1 MKRICIAAGGT
12 GGHIYPA
19 LALAQSAMEQDP
31 DTRILFIG
39 NADRME
45 ARIVPEAGFD
55 FAALG
60 HAAFESTAR
69 PK

>member
-45 ARIVPEAGFD
+45 ATAWR
-55 FAALG
+55 AA
-60 HAAFESTAR
+60 SWT
-69 PK
+69 K